1 MLNCQ
6 GHIGEIPD
14 GAHPSRIPTLVGHR
28 DVRAEEGTTHVLET
42 IETVLHSVE
51 SWAVGLAA
59 SPWVF
64 AVLVLFVVVDAF
76 FPPVPSETLVIAV
89 AAYAVS
95 TGGPPLWAIVV
106 AAAVGAVLGDSIAY
120 LLGRHLHIRRWRVMR
135 ARRLQVAFDW
145 AEQALA
151 ARPARFIVSARYVP
165 VGRVAVN
172 MTAGSIKMPA
182 PRFLGLATL
191 GGVTWAGYSTL
202 IGVGSG
208 VWLGDSPLLAMAVG
222 VVGGIGL
229 GYVVDLVVGRL
240 LGRSSAGG
248 ARAAAGEAV
257 EPAGPVVREPL
268 AVGPSVA

>member
-1 MLNCQ
+1 M
-6 GHIGEIPD
+6 
-14 GAHPSRIPTLVGHR
+14 
-28 DVRAEEGTTHVLET
+28 LET

-51 SWAVGLAA
+51 SWAVGLSA

-89 AAYAVS
+89 AAYSVS
-95 TGGPPLWAIVV
+95 TGGPPLWAIVA

-120 LLGRHLHIRRWRVMR
+120 LLGRHLHIRRWRILR
-135 ARRLQVAFDW
+135 PRRVQAAFDW

-182 PRFLGLATL
+182 PRFLGLATI
-191 GGVTWAGYSTL
+191 GGLTWAGYSTL

-208 VWLGDSPLLAMAVG
+208 VWLGDEPLLAMAVG

-240 LGRSSAGG
+240 LGRGD
-248 ARAAAGEAV
+248 AV
-257 EPAGPVVREPL
+257 APTPDAGPALLEPVGAGAT
-268 AVGPSVA
+268 AV

>member
-1 MLNCQ
+1 M
-6 GHIGEIPD
+6 
-14 GAHPSRIPTLVGHR
+14 GHR
-28 DVRAEEGTTHVLET
+28 DVRAEEGTTHVLEI
-42 IETVLHSVE
+42 IENVLQSVE
-51 SWAVGLAA
+51 TWAVGLAA

-95 TGGPPLWAIVV
+95 TGGPPLWAIVA

-120 LLGRHLHIRRWRVMR
+120 LLGRHLHIRGWRVMR
-135 ARRLQVAFDW
+135 ARRLQTAFDW
-145 AEQALA
+145 AEGALA

-172 MTAGSIKMPA
+172 MTAGAIKMRA
-182 PRFLGLATL
+182 PRFLALATV

-202 IGVGSG
+202 IGIGSG
-208 VWLGDSPLLAMAVG
+208 MWLGDRPLVAMVVG
-222 VVGGIGL
+222 VVGGIAL

-240 LGRSSAGG
+240 LGRSSADV
-248 ARAAAGEAV
+248 ARAAADEAGD
-257 EPAGPVVREPL
+257 PAVPAVREP
-268 AVGPSVA
+268 VAAGASAA

>member
-1 MLNCQ
+1 M
-6 GHIGEIPD
+6 
-14 GAHPSRIPTLVGHR
+14 GHR
-28 DVRAEEGTTHVLET
+28 DVRAEEGTTHVLEI
-42 IETVLHSVE
+42 IENVLQSVE
-51 SWAVGLAA
+51 TWAVGLAA

-95 TGGPPLWAIVV
+95 TGGPPLWGIVA

-120 LLGRHLHIRRWRVMR
+120 LLGRHLHIRGWRVMR
-135 ARRLQVAFDW
+135 ARRLQAAFDW
-145 AEQALA
+145 AEGALA

-172 MTAGSIKMPA
+172 MTAGAIKMPA
-182 PRFLGLATL
+182 PRFVALATV

-202 IGVGSG
+202 IGIGSG
-208 VWLGDSPLLAMAVG
+208 MWLGDRPLVAMVVG
-222 VVGGIGL
+222 VVGGIAL

-240 LGRSSAGG
+240 LGRSSADV
-248 ARAAAGEAV
+248 ARAAADEAGD
-257 EPAGPVVREPL
+257 PAVPAVREP
-268 AVGPSVA
+268 VAAGASAA